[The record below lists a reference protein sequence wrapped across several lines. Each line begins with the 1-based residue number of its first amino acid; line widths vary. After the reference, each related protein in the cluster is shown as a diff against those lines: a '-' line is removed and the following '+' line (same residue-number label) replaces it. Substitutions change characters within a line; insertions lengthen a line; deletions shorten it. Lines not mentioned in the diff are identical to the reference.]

1 MLSTVDDINGYVCK
15 MLSSVD
21 DINGYVCKCY
31 IQ

>member
-15 MLSSVD
+15 MLSKVD

-31 IQ
+31 LQ